1 MTHYQIALV
10 QWTWKQ
16 VTPIADT
23 AAKLFFGRLFEL
35 DPSVKPMFKG
45 EPVEQGRKL
54 MKAIDAA
61 VNGLQHLD
69 RLVPVLRGL
78 GARHVGYGVRD
89 EHYATGGEALLW
101 TLKQGLGG
109 AFTHEVHDAWAA
121 AYELLSGV
129 MGQGAAQA
137 RESAVHSRIA
147 ANG

>member
-89 EHYATGGEALLW
+89 EHYATVGEALLW
-101 TLKQGLGG
+101 TLKQGLGV

-137 RESAVHSRIA
+137 MENAAHPRMA
-147 ANG
+147 ANR